1 MFSGYALLRLS
12 RWTFVFK
19 QKRIE
24 DIALYHSLNVDVIFL
39 EKKFKK
45 MINLLKFGITLNF
58 LIQKYDI
65 SEKKKIV
72 QIASELF
79 KKGFIVRCDTDDF
92 ILLDEKRKEYVR
104 PVELETLYLM
114 LTDQCNLRCSYCFIN
129 NNMPSS
135 YERRNMKWDVAKKA
149 IDLYF
154 SNLSR
159 NPAIFSKSV
168 KTIFFYG
175 GEPLLNFDMI
185 KKCAEYINIVY
196 KKEVNKMGN
205 KFRLSLIT
213 NGTLINDKIAK
224 FLAKHK
230 NISVGISLDG
240 NKKTN
245 DQKRKHQSGNGS
257 FDDVVRGFDLLK
269 KTGCK
274 NISISCTID
283 NHNID
288 ELSTLL
294 DLGDKYGFV
303 AINMNIVLD
312 TEKEMISDKYMKKVS
327 KNLLDYFVLARDRGI
342 YEDRVMRKLK
352 AFVSSKIHAFDCQAT
367 GNQIVCSP
375 DGQIGLCHEGVG
387 AKNFFFSS
395 VNDDLNF
402 HSSPLVR
409 EWNTRSPLNM
419 PQCFNCY
426 AIGLCGGGCAY
437 GAWLRSGSI
446 WSMDNRFCAHSLA
459 TLKWLIWDL
468 YKQILKSS
476 P

>member
-1 MFSGYALLRLS
+1 MFSRNTLLRLS

-19 QKRIE
+19 QKWIE

-39 EKKFKK
+39 EKKFLK
-45 MINLLKFGITLNF
+45 MIDLLKFGITLNF
-58 LIQKYDI
+58 LIQKHYI
-65 SEKKKIV
+65 SEKKEIGQIV
-72 QIASELF
+72 RELF
-79 KKGFIVRCDTDDF
+79 KKGFIVGYDTNDLV
-92 ILLDEKRKEYVR
+92 LLNEKSEKYVR
-104 PVELETLYLM
+104 PVGLETLYLM

-129 NNMPSS
+129 NNMPSD
-135 YERRNMKWDVAKKA
+135 YERRNMKWDVAKRA

-154 SNLSR
+154 ANLSR
-159 NPAIFSKSV
+159 NPAIFSESV

-175 GEPLLNFDMI
+175 GEPLLNFGMI
-185 KKCAEYINIVY
+185 KKCAEYVNSAY

-205 KFRLSLIT
+205 KFRLSLVT
-213 NGTLINDKIAK
+213 NGTLIDDKIAR

-230 NISVGISLDG
+230 NISIGISLDG

-245 DQKRKHQSGNGS
+245 DQKRRHQSGSGS
-257 FDDVVRGFDLLK
+257 FDDVARGFDLLK
-269 KTGCK
+269 RAGCK
-274 NISISCTID
+274 NISLSCTVD
-283 NHNID
+283 DHNID

-312 TEKEMISDKYMKKVS
+312 TEKEMVGGKYMKKVS
-327 KNLLDYFVLARDRGI
+327 KKLLDYFMLARDRGI

-395 VNDDLNF
+395 VNNELNF
-402 HSSPLVR
+402 HDIPLVR
-409 EWNTRSPLNM
+409 EWNERSPLNM
-419 PQCFNCY
+419 PQCFNCP

-446 WSMDNRFCAHSLA
+446 WAVDNRFCAHSLA
-459 TLKWLIWDL
+459 TLDWLIRDL

-476 P
+476 S